1 MCKKN
6 MDRLPLTRP
15 TLGTWPATQAPALTG
30 NQTGNLLVYGWAL
43 IPLSHTSQGGTF
55 VPNGSC
61 EYVPVGQLT
70 LPPDILTMSR
80 DQRGART
87 IYRFVSGSQ
96 ETSGLGG
103 RGNS

>member
-30 NQTGNLLVYGWAL
+30 NQTGNLLVCGWAL
-43 IPLSHTSQGGTF
+43 IPLSHASQGGTF

-70 LPPDILTMSR
+70 LPPRHPNHVTRS
-80 DQRGART
+80 
-87 IYRFVSGSQ
+87 
-96 ETSGLGG
+96 EG
-103 RGNS
+103 REDHLQVCQWVPGNLWPGREG